1 MCPGG
6 PERGTAP
13 AIMGMGTCGHG
24 APMRELVMF
33 ALFAAMFL
41 SVPIVV
47 TLTVTFV
54 IWMREGARPVS
65 VVQGR

>member
-1 MCPGG
+1 
-6 PERGTAP
+6 
-13 AIMGMGTCGHG
+13 
-24 APMRELVMF
+24 MRELVMF